1 MRRVLETLDP
11 FARLLARASGV
22 VGAGLFMNF
31 PRRGLQ
37 CSPDVLPDCAISDG
51 SDCDSARA
59 QACRR
64 IKSPSGLLV
73 DSMPA
78 NLKQAILAAEA
89 PFGGLSLGEAGVRVR
104 VPAGGGSAELAVGF
118 PCEGF
123 KAQLAAAVLEVSG
136 LEDIVIRT
144 EIGAHTVPP
153 QLRRLEQVKNIIA
166 VASAKGGVG
175 KSTVAANLAVG
186 LALDGARTGI
196 LDADIYGPS
205 VPRMLGLEGERPRSA
220 DGKSFEPL
228 CAHGLQASSIGFLVD
243 TRSPVV
249 WRGPMVTQALMQLL
263 GQTRWKDLDYLI
275 VDMPPGTGDIQLT
288 LSQRVPLAAA
298 VVVTTPQELAVA
310 DARKGLAMFGKVN
323 VPVLGVIENMSVHVC
338 PRCGHTGTLFGEGG
352 GERLA
357 GEFDVP
363 LLAQL
368 PLSADVRAAT
378 DDGRLVAPGEPDSG
392 GDYRALSRAVAARLA
407 GHTRTARTVFPEIV
421 VESD

>member
-1 MRRVLETLDP
+1 MSRELEAAVL
-11 FARLLARASGV
+11 GV
-22 VGAGLFMNF
+22 
-31 PRRGLQ
+31 
-37 CSPDVLPDCAISDG
+37 S
-51 SDCDSARA
+51 
-59 QACRR
+59 
-64 IKSPSGLLV
+64 
-73 DSMPA
+73 
-78 NLKQAILAAEA
+78 A
-89 PFGGLSLGEAGVRVR
+89 PFGGLTLGEAGARVR
-104 VPAGGGSAELAVGF
+104 ATNGGRAIELTVGF

-123 KAQLAAAVLEVSG
+123 VEDLSARVREVTAAEEVVVRTEVS
-136 LEDIVIRT
+136 
-144 EIGAHTVPP
+144 AHAVPP
-153 QLRRLEQVKNIIA
+153 QVQRLEQVRNIIA

-186 LALDGARTGI
+186 LAMDGAATGI

-228 CAHGLQASSIGFLVD
+228 RAHGLQASSIGFLVD

-288 LSQRVPLAAA
+288 LSQRVPLAGA

-310 DARKGLAMFGKVN
+310 DARKGIAMFRKVN
-323 VPVLGVIENMSVHVC
+323 VPVLGVVENMSAYVC
-338 PRCGHTGTLFGEGG
+338 PHCGHTEALFGEGG
-352 GERLA
+352 GARLA
-357 GEFDVP
+357 DEFDLP

-368 PLSADVRAAT
+368 PLSAGVRAAT
-378 DDGRLVAPGEPDSG
+378 DDGRLVAPSEPDAG
-392 GDYRALSRAVAARLA
+392 GDYRALSRAAAARLA
-407 GHTRTARTVFPEIV
+407 GMARGAKTAFPKIV

>member
-1 MRRVLETLDP
+1 MEDL
-11 FARLLARASGV
+11 
-22 VGAGLFMNF
+22 
-31 PRRGLQ
+31 
-37 CSPDVLPDCAISDG
+37 
-51 SDCDSARA
+51 SARV
-59 QACRR
+59 RE
-64 IKSPSGLLV
+64 V
-73 DSMPA
+73 T
-78 NLKQAILAAEA
+78 AAE
-89 PFGGLSLGEAGVRVR
+89 EVVVRT
-104 VPAGGGSAELAVGF
+104 
-118 PCEGF
+118 
-123 KAQLAAAVLEVSG
+123 EVS
-136 LEDIVIRT
+136 
-144 EIGAHTVPP
+144 AHAVPP
-153 QLRRLEQVKNIIA
+153 QVQRLEQVRNIIA

-186 LALDGARTGI
+186 LAMDGAATGI

-228 CAHGLQASSIGFLVD
+228 RAHGLQASSIGFLVD

-288 LSQRVPLAAA
+288 LSQRVPLAGA

-310 DARKGLAMFGKVN
+310 DARKGIAMFGKVN
-323 VPVLGVIENMSVHVC
+323 VPVLGVVENMSAYVC
-338 PRCGHTGTLFGEGG
+338 PHCGHTEALFGEGG
-352 GERLA
+352 GARLA
-357 GEFDVP
+357 DEFDLP

-368 PLSADVRAAT
+368 PLSSGVRAAT
-378 DDGRLVAPGEPDSG
+378 DDGRLVAPSEPDAG

-407 GHTRTARTVFPEIV
+407 GMARGAKTAFPKIV